1 MYERKLFPEQWELV
15 YTQRFRVVLNAED
28 NLEKNVFI
36 RRQRIRLIL
45 STGETSWKK
54 KKDMYV

>member
-45 STGETSWKK
+45 STGETS
-54 KKDMYV
+54 